1 MFTDDRVYFLCIAT
15 HRECLKTSREISMFA
30 LKFFA
35 MLKLISDSP
44 YNLRMI
50 ADASVDIS
58 RYRPNIRRISRPL
71 NNNGVCTPI
80 FAVDPA
86 IKHGYIAEQS
96 RFIFRQQRVCR
107 CIGDVLPNFA
117 EYVPTD
123 RRMVVDYRYVSANI
137 FIKRS
142 KVTCSTACCS
152 YGPQ

>member
-30 LKFFA
+30 L
-35 MLKLISDSP
+35 ISASP
-44 YNLRMI
+44 YNLRMTT
-50 ADASVDIS
+50 SVDIAQ
-58 RYRPNIRRISRPL
+58 YRPNIWRIYRPQ
-71 NNNGVCTPI
+71 NNNGICTPI

-86 IKHGYIAEQS
+86 IKHGCIAEQS
-96 RFIFRQQRVCR
+96 RFIFRQRVCR

-123 RRMVVDYRYVSANI
+123 RRMVVDYQHVSANI